1 MNTWVAVFLG
11 GGCGSVARYGISRL
25 LIALPVRSVFPWAT
39 LVVNVLSA
47 LMLGWALLRM
57 QPYFQQRPAAA
68 AFVAIGFC
76 GGFSTF
82 SAFSHE
88 NFLLYRDG
96 MPGMALLNI
105 AVSVLACM
113 AVFFLIARST

>member
-11 GGCGSVARYGISRL
+11 RGCGSVMRYGISRL
-25 LIALPVRSVFPWAT
+25 LVALP
-39 LVVNVLSA
+39 
-47 LMLGWALLRM
+47 
-57 QPYFQQRPAAA
+57 
-68 AFVAIGFC
+68 FC
-76 GGFSTF
+76 GGFSPF

-96 MPGMALLNI
+96 MGMALLNI

-113 AVFFLIARST
+113 AVFFLIAHST